1 MPDQPAESVD
11 ELVQGNQP
19 TQLEKLDPEK
29 AASVDDQK
37 QDTELK
43 NKVAKF
49 TMWATAIQLGVA
61 DAVFLLYAK
70 SQWGNIP
77 VAAID
82 VWLGAVVVQVI
93 GLMAIVSHYLFPS
106 QGRRKP

>member
-1 MPDQPAESVD
+1 VPDQPESVD
-11 ELVQGNQP
+11 ELVQGDQTTP
-19 TQLEKLDPEK
+19 LDELGPEK
-29 AASVDDQK
+29 AADVEDKK

-43 NKVAKF
+43 KSVAKF

-61 DAVFLLYAK
+61 DLVFVLYAT